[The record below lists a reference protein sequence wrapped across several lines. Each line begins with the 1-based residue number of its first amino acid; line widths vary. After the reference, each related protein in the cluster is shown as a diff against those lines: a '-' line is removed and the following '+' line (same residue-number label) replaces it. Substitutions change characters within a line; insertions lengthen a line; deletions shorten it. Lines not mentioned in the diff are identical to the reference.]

1 MLIQTQVSKERSQ
14 HEVGDRG
21 LLLFCE
27 HTDPKWWTMQRMSVK
42 YILKDWLALFVRQ
55 LILDNGMDQVIH
67 DAKQCTYLLIGIL
80 LLVAELKV
88 DEVKV

>member
-21 LLLFCE
+21 LLLLCE

-42 YILKDWLALFVRQ
+42 YILKD
-55 LILDNGMDQVIH
+55 
-67 DAKQCTYLLIGIL
+67 
-80 LLVAELKV
+80 
-88 DEVKV
+88 